1 MATEHEVEL
10 VVRTFL
16 DLEDGHGASSRARLA
31 SMNSFKSVSAVA
43 WALPAAADVDVSQAA
58 VIDQRPQM
66 IDRNTEPLRC
76 FFEIEQFHNA
86 S

>member
-1 MATEHEVEL
+1 
-10 VVRTFL
+10 
-16 DLEDGHGASSRARLA
+16 
-31 SMNSFKSVSAVA
+31 MNSFKSVSAVA